1 VKHAQSRTPAAW
13 VAAAALATAL
23 APCLASAQTRP
34 TQPKPITREW
44 NCTNGRT
51 VLVNYHPKK
60 IAEPAWLTYL
70 GNRIEVTRKRVAS
83 GIAAESADG
92 KVNWHEKGNSA
103 ELEFAGLL
111 DQPLHC
117 ESKAPNKPGK

>member
-1 VKHAQSRTPAAW
+1 MKRGRSRALLAA
-13 VAAAALATAL
+13 AMLAAALAPAL
-23 APCLASAQTRP
+23 VLAQTKP
-34 TQPKPITREW
+34 THPKPITREW
-44 NCTNGRT
+44 NCTNGRS

-92 KVNWHEKGNSA
+92 KVNWHEKGNEA
-103 ELEFAGLL
+103 LLEYAGLL
-111 DQPLHC
+111 DEPLHC
-117 ESKAPNKPGK
+117 ESKAPASTK

>member
-1 VKHAQSRTPAAW
+1 MKHGRAQRPALGAVIV
-13 VAAAALATAL
+13 VAALVPGL
-23 APCLASAQTRP
+23 VLAQTRP
-34 TQPKPITREW
+34 AQPKPITREW

-70 GNRIEVTRKRVAS
+70 GNRVEVTRKRVAS

-92 KVNWHEKGNSA
+92 KVNWHEKGNEA
-103 ELEFAGLL
+103 LLEFAGLL
-111 DQPLHC
+111 DEPLHC
-117 ESKAPNKPGK
+117 EAKAPATK

>member
-1 VKHAQSRTPAAW
+1 VKHGRAQRPALGAVIV
-13 VAAAALATAL
+13 VAALVPGL
-23 APCLASAQTRP
+23 VLAQTRP
-34 TQPKPITREW
+34 AQPKPITREW

-70 GNRIEVTRKRVAS
+70 GNRVEVTRKRVAS

-92 KVNWHEKGNSA
+92 KVNWHEKGNEA
-103 ELEFAGLL
+103 LLEFAGLL
-111 DQPLHC
+111 DEPLHC
-117 ESKAPNKPGK
+117 EAKAPATK